1 MPIFAFTGSL
11 TRPMPQ
17 YGAANG
23 RGLTQ
28 FGFDDEAGRL
38 TVIGEIGGI
47 DDTGWLVLD
56 PARHTLYT
64 TCEIT
69 GADRSSV
76 AAFAVNDGGLAAR
89 GVQPTGGNE
98 ACHASLSPDGR
109 FLLVATYNGA
119 NPPGAPDAAVTVYPL
134 VAGMPGLAIT
144 SVRHQGSGP
153 NRERQTAAHAH
164 CVIPSPDGRFIYV
177 ADLGMDRLVVY
188 ALGADGSLT
197 PKPGNDYALPPGLGP
212 RHLVFHP
219 NGRLLFLVSEL
230 IPTVMS
236 LAVDPTTG
244 VLSPRSAV
252 PIAPPGDGPGDGI
265 VQPAGIVLTPDGR
278 FLFASLRV
286 SNDILGLAVDPA
298 TGALTQT
305 GRWPSG
311 GATPRDLALSPSGR
325 HLLVA
330 NQDSDAIS
338 VFRVDR
344 RHGTLSG
351 PIHNQPVGTPMTVKL
366 AAF

>member
-28 FGFDDEAGRL
+28 FGFDDDSGRL
-38 TVIGEIGGI
+38 TLIGETGGI

-56 PARHTLYT
+56 PARRTLYT

-76 AAFAVNDGGLAAR
+76 AAFSVNDGGLAAR
-89 GVQPTGGNE
+89 GIQPTGGNE

-119 NPPGAPDAAVTVYPL
+119 NPPGAPDAAVTVYPM
-134 VAGMPGLAIT
+134 ASGTPGAAIARV
-144 SVRHQGSGP
+144 SHEGSGP

-164 CVIPSPDGRFIYV
+164 CVIASPDGRFVYV

-188 ALGADGSLT
+188 ALGTDGSLT
-197 PKPGNDYALPPGLGP
+197 PKPENDYALPPGLGP

-219 NGRLLFLVSEL
+219 DGRLLFLVSEL

-244 VLSPRSAV
+244 VLSPRSSV
-252 PIAPPGDGPGDGI
+252 PIAPPGDGI
-265 VQPAGIVLTPDGR
+265 VQPAGIVLTPDAR
-278 FLFASLRV
+278 FLFVSLRV
-286 SNDILGLAVDPA
+286 SNDILGLAVDA
-298 TGALTQT
+298 RTGALTQT

-338 VFRVDR
+338 VFRVDQQR
-344 RHGTLSG
+344 GTLSG
-351 PIHNQPVGTPMTVKL
+351 PTHNQPVGTPMTIKL